1 METRAD
7 ASGRSS
13 ASRGIDEHK
22 DHVDGLEMQIGLLE
36 PVEVIG
42 VEGRSDSERGDTQ
55 NFLFEL
61 AG

>member
-13 ASRGIDEHK
+13 ASRGIDKH
-22 DHVDGLEMQIGLLE
+22 DDGLDEMQIGLLE

-42 VEGRSDSERGDTQ
+42 VEGRSDSERGDIQ